1 MSLLQKIY
9 QARLSEFKEEIRR
22 APNADFTPYIQKL
35 AAEFAE
41 REKKRGKRAVD
52 TLLLNLY
59 EGDVQSLERDITK
72 IIVFGTEKAEPSQRA
87 GLLRC
92 ICEAASLRT
101 KEDFDNILAICQRS
115 PAQGSP

>member
-9 QARLSEFKEEIRR
+9 QARLSELKKEICRN
-22 APNADFTPYIQKL
+22 PDADCTPCLQKF

-41 REKKRGKRAVD
+41 REKKRGKRAID

-72 IIVFGTEKAEPSQRA
+72 IIVFGTEKAKPSQRA
-87 GLLRC
+87 EVLRC
-92 ICEAASLRT
+92 ICDAASLHT
-101 KEDFDNILAICQRS
+101 NEDFATILAICQRAPS
-115 PAQGSP
+115 QASL